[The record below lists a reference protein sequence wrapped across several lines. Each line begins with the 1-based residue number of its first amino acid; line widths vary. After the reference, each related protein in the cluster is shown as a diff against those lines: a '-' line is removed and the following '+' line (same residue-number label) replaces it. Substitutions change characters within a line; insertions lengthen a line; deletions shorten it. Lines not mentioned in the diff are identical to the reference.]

1 MKTDIPLKRLTAL
14 RGADILPLLA
24 LPLATVGRVDT
35 LELPARARRLDTV
48 LSVESPGGTRYRLV
62 VEWQGYSDPGVL
74 WRLAGY
80 CAWLGEQNP
89 KLPVVGAVIYLTP
102 GADAGDELAQVI
114 DGERVQAW
122 PLRAVRLWEIDANT
136 ALESGILGLAVLSP
150 LMANASAAS
159 VERAVA
165 QLLSAAPEAQ
175 QADLLAILGVF
186 AEPLVPV
193 EQFVQRVG
201 KERLMA
207 TDLISYLVGE
217 QLAEREARYVAE
229 LQQTLEVTLATRF
242 PQAPLEIALRIRQ
255 VTQPEKLHQLIRTA
269 VQAGE
274 LAIVEVAL
282 AERSVDPTV

>member
-1 MKTDIPLKRLTAL
+1 
-14 RGADILPLLA
+14 
-24 LPLATVGRVDT
+24 
-35 LELPARARRLDTV
+35 
-48 LSVESPGGTRYRLV
+48 
-62 VEWQGYSDPGVL
+62 
-74 WRLAGY
+74 
-80 CAWLGEQNP
+80 
-89 KLPVVGAVIYLTP
+89 
-102 GADAGDELAQVI
+102 
-114 DGERVQAW
+114 
-122 PLRAVRLWEIDANT
+122 
-136 ALESGILGLAVLSP
+136 
-150 LMANASAAS
+150 MANASAAS

-274 LAIVEVAL
+274 LATVEAAL